1 MRVLLTGFRDTNS
14 KARAILESYSAEV
27 IDFPLQEMQ
36 LIPGSIKLLG
46 KSDWVIFTSPT
57 AARLY
62 MQHLYPLN
70 HFDKAACVGPSTA
83 EALEGDYGRACSL
96 LPETNFSASSLAKI
110 IVENKK
116 QFVDKKIL
124 FPCSKL
130 AKNDLVNLLAENGIS
145 IQRHDFYLPERNQIA
160 SIPNFDAICFFS
172 SSAVEAYFS
181 LKNSKDLAGKKVS
194 LIGESTAV
202 TFRQYSDLPFVLA
215 KEANAEET
223 AKVLFTN

>member
-1 MRVLLTGFRDTNS
+1 MRVLLTGFPDTNS
-14 KARAILESYSAEV
+14 KARTILESYSAEV
-27 IDFPLQEMQ
+27 IEFPLQEMQ
-36 LIPGSIKLLG
+36 LVPGSIKLLG

-57 AARLY
+57 AVRLY

-83 EALEGDYGRACSL
+83 EALEGDYGRACTL
-96 LPETNFSASSLAKI
+96 LPDANYSASSLANTI
-110 IVENKK
+110 IENKK
-116 QFVDKKIL
+116 LFVGKRIL

-130 AKNDLVNLLAENGIS
+130 AKNDLSDLLAENDIS
-145 IQRHDFYLPERNQIA
+145 IQRHDFYLPERNEIEH
-160 SIPNFDAICFFS
+160 IPDFDAICFFS

-181 LKNSKDLAGKKVS
+181 IKNSRSLAGKKAS

-202 TFRQYSDLPFVLA
+202 TFKQYSDLPFVLA